1 MRSQPRAGCALGQ
14 HGGNRKGDADAKP
27 AVGGD
32 DSADGVWKMQ
42 PDGKRKGDA
51 ENAVAEPAAGGD
63 DSADEVR
70 KTQPNGKRQRSTSGG
85 NNAHVA
91 ALAPPLGADKSSL
104 ATGSATLSL
113 AAGSASGDI
122 RLCTGVNMGY
132 RLIGPPLGKGTCGTA

>member
-1 MRSQPRAGCALGQ
+1 
-14 HGGNRKGDADAKP
+14 
-27 AVGGD
+27 
-32 DSADGVWKMQ
+32 MQ

-70 KTQPNGKRQRSTSGG
+70 KMQPDGKRKRSPSGG

-113 AAGSASGDI
+113 AVGSASGGI
-122 RLCTGVNMGY
+122 RLCAGVNMGDM
-132 RLIGPPLGKGTCGTA
+132 LIGPPLGK